1 MIIDDKISTINDN
14 DNSENNQ
21 NMQNASNNENNPNQ
35 KEMKYKNLDDD
46 FNLVSLKTRYMLQKI
61 NSLMEEKKDEE
72 INLEDFNNSKNSEYK
87 NQIMKKK
94 IIQYYCTNKNDKALY
109 IPPSEKIIKKIR
121 QFKKW
126 QKYEI
131 YQKDGFK
138 NYLNN
143 LMPDYKDV
151 HNTKKVIDDKINL
164 VTKIN
169 LKPTN
174 NNNNS
179 INILPKINNNYSRI
193 EKENESN
200 NIFNDISKFYQ
211 KRLIKNAS
219 MDDIIKNNSSISKI
233 NQNTI
238 NSSRFNQNS
247 MSFKPK
253 NKRKNST
260 MNNNRSSSLIK
271 NLDNSKKID
280 EKNNSKELKVFEKSI
295 FCLNKSLVPMSID
308 KSVVTTPFGGGL
320 LHCNSLLRN
329 KNINN
334 LVPYYSSKKIQEK
347 LDHYRRERNKIIHNK
362 DYMYPI
368 DNTFITNNRKNYNYY
383 DYLIF

>member
-21 NMQNASNNENNPNQ
+21 NMQTASNNENNPNQ
-35 KEMKYKNLDDD
+35 KEMK
-46 FNLVSLKTRYMLQKI
+46 
-61 NSLMEEKKDEE
+61 
-72 INLEDFNNSKNSEYK
+72 YK

-151 HNTKKVIDDKINL
+151 HKTKKVIDDKIKL

-174 NNNNS
+174 NNNS
-179 INILPKINNNYSRI
+179 IMILPKINNNYWQI

-238 NSSRFNQNS
+238 NSSRFNQSS
-247 MSFKPK
+247 MTFKPK

-271 NLDNSKKID
+271 NLYNSKKID

-334 LVPYYSSKKIQEK
+334 LVPYYSSKKIKEK